1 MDSFWMILV
10 IQMNDGH
17 NPDEES
23 NSRGSREM
31 GHSQAEKAR
40 SRERI
45 LNEAATQIREAGID
59 ALSIG
64 SLMQQVNLT
73 HGGFYGHF
81 ASRSDLI
88 AAALEQALAAGEAA
102 ARASRDPDKP
112 VSLNAMARSYLSRTH
127 RDSRKSGCAIAAL
140 ISDVGRADEQH
151 RAVME
156 SHIEAFIAKVAHVLG
171 DEDDEQAIMAVSAMV
186 GALAISRVIT
196 NSKRSDAVLRTVR
209 DGIIAMA
216 SDQ

>member
-1 MDSFWMILV
+1 
-10 IQMNDGH
+10 
-17 NPDEES
+17 
-23 NSRGSREM
+23 M
-31 GHSQAEKAR
+31 GHSQADKAR

-45 LNEAATQIREAGID
+45 LKEAATQVRESGLD

-64 SLMQQVNLT
+64 GLMQRVNLT

-81 ASRSDLI
+81 ASRDDLI

-102 ARASRDPDKP
+102 ASAARDPDRP
-112 VSLNAMARSYLSRTH
+112 MSASTLARSYLSRAH
-127 RDSRKSGCAIAAL
+127 RDSRKTGCAISAL

-156 SHIEAFIAKVAHVLG
+156 PHIEAFIAKVAEVIG
-171 DEDDEQAIMAVSAMV
+171 DADDERAIMAVSAMV

-196 NSKRSDAVLRTVR
+196 DTKRSDAVLRIVR
-209 DGIIAMA
+209 DGVIAMA
-216 SDQ
+216 EE

>member
-1 MDSFWMILV
+1 
-10 IQMNDGH
+10 
-17 NPDEES
+17 
-23 NSRGSREM
+23 M
-31 GHSQAEKAR
+31 GHSQADKAR

-45 LNEAATQIREAGID
+45 LNEAATQIRDKGLD

-64 SLMQQVNLT
+64 NLMQQVKLT

-88 AAALEQALAAGEAA
+88 AAALEQALTLGEAS

-112 VSLNAMARSYLSRTH
+112 VNVNSLVRSYLSRSH
-127 RDSRKSGCAIAAL
+127 RDSPKSGCAIGAL
-140 ISDVGRADEQH
+140 ISDVGRADAQC

-156 SHIEAFIAKVAHVLG
+156 PHIESFIAKVAETLG
-171 DEDDEQAIMAVSAMV
+171 DDDDARAIVAVSAMV

-196 NSKRSDAVLRTVR
+196 DPKRSDAILRSVR
-209 DGIIAMA
+209 DSIVAMA
-216 SDQ
+216 SDR

>member
-1 MDSFWMILV
+1 
-10 IQMNDGH
+10 
-17 NPDEES
+17 
-23 NSRGSREM
+23 M
-31 GHSQAEKAR
+31 GHSQADKAR

-45 LNEAATQIREAGID
+45 LNEAATQIRDKGLD

-64 SLMQQVNLT
+64 SLMQQVKLT

-88 AAALEQALAAGEAA
+88 AAALEQALTLGEAS

-112 VSLNAMARSYLSRTH
+112 VSVNSLVRSYLSRSH
-127 RDSRKSGCAIAAL
+127 RDQPKSGCAIGAL
-140 ISDVGRADEQH
+140 ISDVGRADAQC

-156 SHIEAFIAKVAHVLG
+156 PHIESFIAKVAETFG
-171 DEDDEQAIMAVSAMV
+171 DDDDSRAIVAVSAMV

-196 NSKRSDAVLRTVR
+196 DPKRSDAILRTVR
-209 DGIIAMA
+209 DAIVAMA

>member
-1 MDSFWMILV
+1 
-10 IQMNDGH
+10 
-17 NPDEES
+17 
-23 NSRGSREM
+23 M
-31 GHSQAEKAR
+31 GHSQADKAR

-45 LNEAATQIREAGID
+45 LNEAATQIRDKGLD

-64 SLMQQVNLT
+64 SLMQQVKLT

-88 AAALEQALAAGEAA
+88 AAALEQALTLGEAS

-112 VSLNAMARSYLSRTH
+112 VSVNALVRSYLSRSH
-127 RDSRKSGCAIAAL
+127 RDSPKSGCAIGAL
-140 ISDVGRADEQH
+140 ISDVGRADVQC

-156 SHIEAFIAKVAHVLG
+156 PHIESFIAKVVETLC
-171 DEDDEQAIMAVSAMV
+171 DDDDSSAIVAVSAMV

-196 NSKRSDAVLRTVR
+196 DPKRSDAILRTVR
-209 DGIIAMA
+209 DAIVAMA

>member
-1 MDSFWMILV
+1 
-10 IQMNDGH
+10 
-17 NPDEES
+17 
-23 NSRGSREM
+23 M
-31 GHSQAEKAR
+31 GHSQADKAR

-45 LNEAATQIREAGID
+45 LNEAATQIRDKGLD

-64 SLMQQVNLT
+64 NLMQRVKLT

-88 AAALEQALAAGEAA
+88 AAALEQALATGEAA

-112 VSLNAMARSYLSRTH
+112 VSLNSMARSYLSRTH

-140 ISDVGRADEQH
+140 VSDVGRADEEC

-156 SHIEAFIAKVAHVLG
+156 PHIEDFITKVAQLL
-171 DEDDEQAIMAVSAMV
+171 DNEDDARAIMAVSAMV

-196 NSKRSDAVLRTVR
+196 DQKRSDAVLRTVR
-209 DGIIAMA
+209 DGVIAMG
-216 SDQ
+216 SGQ

>member
-1 MDSFWMILV
+1 
-10 IQMNDGH
+10 
-17 NPDEES
+17 
-23 NSRGSREM
+23 M
-31 GHSQAEKAR
+31 GHSQADKAR

-45 LNEAATQIREAGID
+45 LNEAATQIRDKGLD

-64 SLMQQVNLT
+64 SLMQQVKLT

-88 AAALEQALAAGEAA
+88 AAALDQALAAGEAA

-112 VSLNAMARSYLSRTH
+112 VSINSLVRSYLSRTH

-140 ISDVGRADEQH
+140 ISDVGRADEQC

-156 SHIEAFIAKVAHVLG
+156 PHIEAFIAKVTETFG
-171 DEDDEQAIMAVSAMV
+171 DDDDGRAIVAVSAMV
-186 GALAISRVIT
+186 GALAVSRALT
-196 NSKRSDAVLRTVR
+196 DRKRSDAILRTVR
-209 DGIIAMA
+209 DGIVALA
-216 SDQ
+216 SDE

>member
-1 MDSFWMILV
+1 
-10 IQMNDGH
+10 
-17 NPDEES
+17 
-23 NSRGSREM
+23 M
-31 GHSQAEKAR
+31 GHCQADKAR

-45 LNEAATQIREAGID
+45 LNEAATQIRDKGLD

-64 SLMQQVNLT
+64 SLMQQVKLT

-88 AAALEQALAAGEAA
+88 AAALEQALTLGEAS

-112 VSLNAMARSYLSRTH
+112 VSVNSLVRSYLSRSH
-127 RDSRKSGCAIAAL
+127 RDQPKSGCAIGAL
-140 ISDVGRADEQH
+140 ISDVGRADEQC

-156 SHIEAFIAKVAHVLG
+156 PHIEAFIAKVAEAFG
-171 DEDDEQAIMAVSAMV
+171 DDDNSGAIVAVSAMV

-196 NSKRSDAVLRTVR
+196 DPKRSDAILRTVR
-209 DGIIAMA
+209 DAIVAMA

>member
-1 MDSFWMILV
+1 
-10 IQMNDGH
+10 
-17 NPDEES
+17 
-23 NSRGSREM
+23 M
-31 GHSQAEKAR
+31 GHSQADKAR

-45 LNEAATQIREAGID
+45 LNEAATQIRDKGLD

-64 SLMQQVNLT
+64 SLMQQAKLT

-81 ASRSDLI
+81 ASRSELI
-88 AAALEQALAAGEAA
+88 AAALEQALTLGEAS

-112 VSLNAMARSYLSRTH
+112 VSVNSLVRSYLSRSH
-127 RDSRKSGCAIAAL
+127 RDQPKSGCAIGAL
-140 ISDVGRADEQH
+140 ISDVGRADAQC

-156 SHIEAFIAKVAHVLG
+156 PHIESFIAKVAEAFG
-171 DEDDEQAIMAVSAMV
+171 DDDDSGAIVAVSAMV

-196 NSKRSDAVLRTVR
+196 DPKRSDAILRTVR
-209 DGIIAMA
+209 DAIVAMA